1 MLGKEN
7 MPNAVYVENI
17 DERSEGQRIDNFL
30 FKHLKG
36 VPKSHIYQILRSGQ
50 VRVNSKRVTADYR
63 LQLHDAVRIPPLKLT
78 LKSEPTRILPRANS
92 TRFEKLYEDEWLIA
106 INKPA
111 GMAVHGG
118 SGVSYGIIEQLRQ
131 DYPEWK
137 FLELVHR
144 LDRDTSGVLM
154 LAKKRSALVGL
165 HQQIR
170 EGSVQKFYW
179 VIVKGKWTN
188 AKQSV
193 KLLLNKF
200 VTAKGERRV
209 TVTDGRN
216 QDTKDLFSHTI
227 FTLEQSWPDYSLLK
241 ADLKT
246 GRTHQIRVHLA
257 HLGFPI
263 VGDEKYGDFDFNRQ
277 LMKKNQKIKRMFL
290 HAGTIA
296 FIHPITN
303 VALKVTAPLSKEW
316 DQFIDWFKRESS

>member
-1 MLGKEN
+1 

-50 VRVNSKRVTADYR
+50 VRVNSKRITVDYR

-78 LKSEPTRILPRANS
+78 LKSESTRILPRANS

-118 SGVSYGIIEQLRQ
+118 SGVSYGVIEQLRQ
-131 DYPEWK
+131 DYSEWK

-179 VIVKGKWTN
+179 AMVKGKWVN

-193 KLLLNKF
+193 KLSLNKF
-200 VTAKGERRV
+200 VTKAQGERRV
-209 TVTDGRN
+209 AVTEGRN

-227 FTLEQSWPDYSLLK
+227 FTLEQHWTDYSLLK
-241 ADLKT
+241 AELKT

-277 LMKKNQKIKRMFL
+277 LMKKDQRFKRMFL
-290 HAGTIA
+290 HAETIE
-296 FIHPITN
+296 FIHPVTN
-303 VALKVTAPLSKEW
+303 VVLKVMAPLSKEW
-316 DQFIDWFKRESS
+316 DEFIDWLK

>member
-1 MLGKEN
+1 

-30 FKHLKG
+30 FKQLKG

-50 VRVNSKRVTADYR
+50 VRVNSKRITADYR

-111 GMAVHGG
+111 GMVVHGG
-118 SGVSYGIIEQLRQ
+118 SGVSYGVIEQLRQ
-131 DYPEWK
+131 DYPDWK

-154 LAKKRSALVGL
+154 LAKKRNALVGL

-170 EGSVQKFYW
+170 EGSVHKFYW
-179 VIVKGKWTN
+179 VMVKGKWTN
-188 AKQSV
+188 GKQNV

-200 VTAKGERRV
+200 VTTKGERRV
-209 TVTDGRN
+209 TVIDEKN
-216 QDTKDLFSHTI
+216 QDTKGLLSHTI
-227 FTLEQSWPDYSLLK
+227 FTLQQNWVDFSLLK
-241 ADLKT
+241 AELKT

-263 VGDEKYGDFDFNRQ
+263 VGDEKYGDFEFNRQ
-277 LMKKNQKIKRMFL
+277 LMKKNQKFKRMFL
-290 HAGTIA
+290 HAGTIE

-303 VALKVTAPLSKEW
+303 STVKVTAPLSKEW
-316 DQFIDWFKRESS
+316 GEFTDWLEQYHN

>member
-1 MLGKEN
+1 

-30 FKHLKG
+30 FKQLKG

-50 VRVNSKRVTADYR
+50 VRVNSKRITADYR

-118 SGVSYGIIEQLRQ
+118 SGVSYGVIEQLRQ
-131 DYPEWK
+131 DYPDWK

-154 LAKKRSALVGL
+154 LAKKRNALVGL

-170 EGSVQKFYW
+170 EGSVHKYYW
-179 VIVKGKWTN
+179 VMVKGKWTN
-188 AKQSV
+188 GKQNV

-200 VTAKGERRV
+200 VTTKGERRV
-209 TVTDGRN
+209 TVIDEKN
-216 QDTKDLFSHTI
+216 QDTKGLLSHTI
-227 FTLEQSWPDYSLLK
+227 FTLQQNWVDFSLLK
-241 ADLKT
+241 AELKT

-263 VGDEKYGDFDFNRQ
+263 VGDEKYGDFEFNRQ
-277 LMKKNQKIKRMFL
+277 LMKKNQKFKRMFL
-290 HAGTIA
+290 HAGTIE

-303 VALKVTAPLSKEW
+303 STVKVTAPLSKEW
-316 DQFIDWFKRESS
+316 GEFTDWLEKYHN

>member
-1 MLGKEN
+1 

-30 FKHLKG
+30 FKQLKG

-50 VRVNSKRVTADYR
+50 VRVNSKRITADYR

-118 SGVSYGIIEQLRQ
+118 SGVSYGVIEQLRQ
-131 DYPEWK
+131 DYPDWK

-144 LDRDTSGVLM
+144 LDRGTSGVLM
-154 LAKKRSALVGL
+154 LAKKRNALVGL

-170 EGSVQKFYW
+170 EGSVHKFYW
-179 VIVKGKWTN
+179 VMVKGKWTN
-188 AKQSV
+188 GKQNV

-200 VTAKGERRV
+200 VTTKGERRV
-209 TVTDGRN
+209 TVIDEKN
-216 QDTKDLFSHTI
+216 QDTKGLLSHTI
-227 FTLEQSWPDYSLLK
+227 FTLQQNWVDFSLLK
-241 ADLKT
+241 AELKT

-263 VGDEKYGDFDFNRQ
+263 VGDEKYGDFEFNRQ
-277 LMKKNQKIKRMFL
+277 LMKKNQKFKRMFL
-290 HAGTIA
+290 HAGTIE

-303 VALKVTAPLSKEW
+303 STVKVTAPLSKEW
-316 DQFIDWFKRESS
+316 GEFTDWLEQYHN